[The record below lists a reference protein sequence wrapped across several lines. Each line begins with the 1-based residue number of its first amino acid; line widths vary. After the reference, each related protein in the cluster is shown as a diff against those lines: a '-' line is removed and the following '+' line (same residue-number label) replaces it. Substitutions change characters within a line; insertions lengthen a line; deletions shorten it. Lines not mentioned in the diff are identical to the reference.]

1 MKKCKLHGCERQ
13 LDENGYP
20 LEYCDWQQGR
30 CPMQKQK
37 LDTIGYIVIAV
48 MFALLFGVIWL
59 TI

>member
-37 LDTIGYIVIAV
+37 VTFEGTAFFTLIFI
-48 MFALLFGVIWL
+48 LLFIIIWAI
-59 TI
+59 T